1 MIVTLNEKGQ
11 ITITI
16 AIRKRLRL
24 KASTRLVFDET
35 APYLKATREVN
46 LEAMR
51 STLGCLTKDDN
62 ELGKTLSSEAMIIYR
77 RGGPN
82 AYLSGQQ

>member
-51 STLGCLTKDDN
+51 STLG
-62 ELGKTLSSEAMIIYR
+62 R
-77 RGGPN
+77 
-82 AYLSGQQ
+82 